1 MRQAV
6 MAAWRKKPVTDITTI
21 IITITEQKT
30 TAVKKQ
36 SIWQKTGENYG
47 KYAKSHF
54 HFVFLRFA
62 KFVGLWYDKSTDAFI

>member
-6 MAAWRKKPVTDITTI
+6 MAEREIKPVTGIITTI
-21 IITITEQKT
+21 IEQKMT
-30 TAVKKQ
+30 SVKKQ

-62 KFVGLWYDKSTDAFI
+62 KFVGLWYDKNTDAFI